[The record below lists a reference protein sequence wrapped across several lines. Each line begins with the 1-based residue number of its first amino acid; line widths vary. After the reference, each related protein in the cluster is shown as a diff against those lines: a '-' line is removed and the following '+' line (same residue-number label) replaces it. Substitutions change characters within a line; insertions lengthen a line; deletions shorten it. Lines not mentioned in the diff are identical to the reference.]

1 MGRKEGIIGV
11 YVLKNKPLLCGEHR
25 AYLLYLM
32 NRMYFQTYI
41 YAIVQTITEHFIE

>member
-1 MGRKEGIIGV
+1 MGRKDGIVGV
-11 YVLKNKPLLCGEHR
+11 YVLKNKPLWFGEHR
-25 AYLLYLM
+25 AYFLYLM